1 MQLELRPIT
10 MDDLSLYEGL
20 LCDPLVMQ
28 ELGGPLPRE
37 GVADKLHRD
46 VNSVEAG
53 ETWNFKIVTG
63 GETGSP
69 VGTICIWEHT
79 EQGEPINEI
88 GWMVLPEFQGQGLG
102 SEALRVIL
110 QKARAE
116 GRWDVVHA
124 FPGITNG
131 PSNGICRKTGF
142 ALLEE
147 CEVDFAGRI
156 LHCNHWRIDLRATDQ
171 A

>member
-1 MQLELRPIT
+1 VQLELRPIT
-10 MDDLSLYEGL
+10 IDDLSLYEGL

-37 GVADKLHRD
+37 GVADKLRRD
-46 VNSVEAG
+46 VASVEAG
-53 ETWNFKIVTG
+53 EGWIFKIVTDRRAG
-63 GETGSP
+63 TAAGS
-69 VGTICIWEHT
+69 VCIWEST
-79 EQGEPINEI
+79 WQGKPINEM
-88 GWMVLPEFQGQGLG
+88 GWMVLPKFQGRGLG
-102 SEALRVIL
+102 GEAVRAIL
-110 QKARAE
+110 HKARTE

-156 LHCNHWRIDLRATDQ
+156 LHCNHWRLDLRA
-171 A
+171 AGPV